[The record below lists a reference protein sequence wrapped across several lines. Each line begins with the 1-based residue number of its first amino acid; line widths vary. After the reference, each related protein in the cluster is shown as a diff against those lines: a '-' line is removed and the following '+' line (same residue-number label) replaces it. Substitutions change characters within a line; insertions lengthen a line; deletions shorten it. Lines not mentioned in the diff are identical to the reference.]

1 MKDYPSVTKQIS
13 NLTETAFSILKTY
26 VTEGSI
32 RTTKEIEN
40 CRWQICKTCKL
51 YDPEQHRCRE
61 CGCYIQNKLEC
72 SGSHCPLNF
81 W

>member
-1 MKDYPSVTKQIS
+1 MKVKSPCKNKCELDLSKEYCIS
-13 NLTETAFSILKTY
+13 CQ
-26 VTEGSI
+26 

-40 CRWQICKTCKL
+40 CRWQICKTCQL

-61 CGCYIQNKLEC
+61 CGCYIQNKLEW

>member
-40 CRWQICKTCKL
+40 CRWQICKTCQL
-51 YDPEQHRCRE
+51 YDSEQHRCRE
-61 CGCYIQNKLEC
+61 CGCYIQTVSYTHLTL
-72 SGSHCPLNF
+72 PTILLV
-81 W
+81 